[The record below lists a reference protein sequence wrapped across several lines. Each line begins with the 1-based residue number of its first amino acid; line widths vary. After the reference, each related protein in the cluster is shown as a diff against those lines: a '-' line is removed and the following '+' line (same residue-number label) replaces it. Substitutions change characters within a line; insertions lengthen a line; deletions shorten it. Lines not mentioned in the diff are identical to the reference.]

1 MMITLEHFINNSAD
15 YPTIDKELQTL
26 TDSQKNFL
34 LNKLHILHKNKELL
48 YKTHFHGLYH
58 SEKVMLFAYLIG
70 VKQGLKDIELEILT
84 DAGAYH
90 DIGRQDDIEDN
101 FHGLTSARMYEEKK
115 VFQDNPLYQNKIYFD
130 ILKAITDF
138 HAQND
143 INNSNKININA
154 FTYEIPKEYMDMYK
168 KLANILKDAD
178 ALDRKRFGNYDTA
191 ALNEK
196 YLRFT
201 ESKELVDFSEELN
214 KLYKEKNRVA
224 PNLNGLESPTLEISL
239 HSIGNDFYKIPSIIR
254 YGILSQSKKDE
265 YNLNYVRNF
274 HGGNDYYW
282 ISVVPASLYNEAKNS
297 KAASN
302 EFINN
307 GIFIVSKQTTMYK
320 PLPCDKKL
328 TAIEQSLPYLKGE
341 YSDEKSVY
349 EIIEPENI
357 VALGLTKESGDRKLS
372 QATFLYN
379 SMDYKDIEHKVEMIC
394 QAIGYDYQN
403 NLAKVLEPFYKKHN
417 EISLSYIY
425 HEDPD
430 ATYDKTINKLM
441 AVLNKINEIVASLV
455 SIEYKHRLGIEP
467 TIKDM
472 VLMELQKC
480 NVLEDFLYTSEEYIY
495 RVNPLNLHKE
505 SCLSLYHE

>member
-26 TDSQKNFL
+26 TNSQKNFL

-70 VKQGLKDIELEILT
+70 VKQGLSDIELEILA

-90 DIGRQDDIEDN
+90 DIGRQDDREDN
-101 FHGLTSARMYEEKK
+101 FHGLTSARMYEEKH
-115 VFQDNPLYQNKIYFD
+115 VFQDNPLYQNEIYFN

-143 INNSNKININA
+143 INNPNKINTNA
-154 FTYEIPKEYMDMYK
+154 GNYEIPKEYTDMYK
-168 KLANILKDAD
+168 KLAKILKDAD

-214 KLYKEKNRVA
+214 KLYKEKNRVV
-224 PNLNGLESPTLEISL
+224 PNHKSLESPTLEICL
-239 HSIGNDFYKIPSIIR
+239 HSIGYDFYKIPSIIT

-265 YNLNYVRNF
+265 YNLKYVRNF

-282 ISVVPASLYNEAKNS
+282 ISVVPASLYNEAKNPE
-297 KAASN
+297 AASN

-307 GIFIVSKQTTMYK
+307 GIFIVSKQTPMYK
-320 PLPCDKKL
+320 PLPSNKKL

-341 YSDEKSVY
+341 YPDEKSVY

-357 VALGLTKESGDRKLS
+357 VALGLTKESGDKKLS

-379 SMDYKDIEHKVEMIC
+379 SLDYKDIEHKIEMIC
-394 QAIGYDYQN
+394 QVIEYDYQN

-417 EISLSYIY
+417 EIALSYIY

-430 ATYDKTINKLM
+430 ATYGETVKKLM

-480 NVLEDFLYTSEEYIY
+480 DVLEDFLSTPDEYIY
-495 RVNPLNLHKE
+495 RVKPLNLNDNSVLMLDRK
-505 SCLSLYHE
+505 